1 MQLVESH
8 KQESNIVSIHNI
20 NLKQQEKEEILHDT
34 ELSIFMSD
42 IYPSMNSKEKYEV
55 FYGNPSTERLEEI
68 MEKVIVR
75 AQIRKE
81 ILLEKLS

>member
-1 MQLVESH
+1 MELVKNN
-8 KQESNIVSIHNI
+8 KQEEITSIHNY
-20 NLKQQEKEEILHDT
+20 NKKQQEKEEMAQSSYDIFLSEIL
-34 ELSIFMSD
+34 
-42 IYPSMNSKEKYEV
+42 PAMNKKEKYEV

-68 MEKVIVR
+68 MEKVVVR

>member
-1 MQLVESH
+1 MKVIESH
-8 KQESNIVSIHNI
+8 K
-20 NLKQQEKEEILHDT
+20 KEETLDLHNSNFTKENKGIDFEYQLFLT
-34 ELSIFMSD
+34 EIAPAMLK
-42 IYPSMNSKEKYEV
+42 KERDEV

>member
-8 KQESNIVSIHNI
+8 KQESNIVSIHNSK
-20 NLKQQEKEEILHDT
+20 KQHEKEEILHDK

-42 IYPSMNSKEKYEV
+42 VYPAMNSKEKYEV

>member
-1 MQLVESH
+1 MELVKDN
-8 KQESNIVSIHNI
+8 KQEGITSIHNS
-20 NLKQQEKEEILHDT
+20 NKQHENEDITQDSYSIFLSEIL
-34 ELSIFMSD
+34 
-42 IYPSMNSKEKYEV
+42 PAMNKKEKYEV
-55 FYGNPSTERLEEI
+55 FYGNPSTERLEEL